1 MAPPGKTVM
10 LFGLGDLG
18 SWVLE
23 YVAREPGISR
33 IITCD
38 PREDWGTLKTTSVQ
52 VIAGHIGLS
61 VECKYEKVDVF
72 NLDQTA
78 ELIQK
83 YDPDLIYA
91 AMSLLSWWVPTMLP
105 PEVHED
111 ILKAAGP
118 LLPTH
123 ATLVAR

>member
-1 MAPPGKTVM
+1 MAPGKTIM
-10 LFGLGDLG
+10 LFGFGDLG

-23 YVAREPGISR
+23 YVATEAGISR
-33 IITCD
+33 TITCD

-52 VIAGHIGLS
+52 VIAGHIGLP
-61 VECKYEKVDVF
+61 VKCKYEKIDVF

-83 YDPDLIYA
+83 YEPELIYA

-105 PEVHED
+105 REVYED

-118 LLPTH
+118 LLPTD
-123 ATLVAR
+123 ATLAGRM